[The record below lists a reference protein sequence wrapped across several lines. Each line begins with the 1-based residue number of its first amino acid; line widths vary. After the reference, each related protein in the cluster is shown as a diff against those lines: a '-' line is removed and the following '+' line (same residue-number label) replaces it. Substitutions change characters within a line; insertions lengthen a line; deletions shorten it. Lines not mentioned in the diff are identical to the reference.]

1 MADAELIPASAEGLV
16 SSISIRQMVWVAF
29 FTALTAVGAWI
40 AVPLPF
46 SPVPIA
52 LASLF
57 ALLSGAIL
65 GKWLGALSQSVYV
78 LMGLAGIPVFAR
90 FTAGPGIV
98 AGPTGGYLAG
108 YIAGAFVAGML
119 VEYLPVRRMA
129 VRFAVG
135 LTAGTMVI
143 YAVGV
148 PWLALVTGMN
158 LTAAMVVGMYPF
170 LPGDALKVLMG
181 VVLCLGLVGQSSH
194 VWSTPAA
201 KDLARQSEN
210 D

>member
-1 MADAELIPASAEGLV
+1 
-16 SSISIRQMVWVAF
+16 MVWVAF
-29 FTALTAVGAWI
+29 FTALTSVGAWI
-40 AVPLPF
+40 AIPLPF

-65 GKWLGALSQSVYV
+65 GKWLGALSQSVYF

-98 AGPTGGYLAG
+98 TGPTGGYLAG
-108 YIAGAFVAGML
+108 YIAAAFVVGLL
-119 VEYLPVRRMA
+119 VEYIPVRQKA

-135 LTAGTMVI
+135 LTAGTIVI
-143 YAVGV
+143 YAMGV
-148 PWLALVTGMN
+148 PWLALVTGMSFP
-158 LTAAMVVGMYPF
+158 AAMVVGMYPF
-170 LPGDALKVLMG
+170 LPGDALKIMMG
-181 VVLCLGLVGQSSH
+181 VVLCLSLVAQSSH
-194 VWSTPAA
+194 VWRTPAA
-201 KDLARQSEN
+201 KDLARQAES